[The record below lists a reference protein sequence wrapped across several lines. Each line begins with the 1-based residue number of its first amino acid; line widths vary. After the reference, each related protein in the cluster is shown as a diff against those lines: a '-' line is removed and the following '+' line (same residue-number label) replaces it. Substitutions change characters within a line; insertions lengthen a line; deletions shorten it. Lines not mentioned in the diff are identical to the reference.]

1 MSLRWLSKMV
11 GGRVVPSVRRRVA
24 PAARRDLTSEIE
36 ADALA
41 VEHVWTR
48 KLILDPAAESKPRP
62 TVVAL
67 VDVGSRTD
75 IAAWLDPTSP
85 ADDEPTIRTD
95 WLLFPSIP
103 EAVLMVAIEGLDG
116 HGEAPGPARS
126 FHFNLRLNADQYRRE
141 VQTLARSGR
150 LGLTTA
156 PLQVGPDWLLLSPC
170 RILSVPTEPLRD
182 FLREIPAPPIV

>member
-1 MSLRWLSKMV
+1 MV
-11 GGRVVPSVRRRVA
+11 GGRVVPGTRRRAA
-24 PAARRDLTSEIE
+24 PAARRDLASEIE

-48 KLILDPAAESKPRP
+48 KLILDPESEAEPRP
-62 TVVAL
+62 NVIAL
-67 VDVGSRTD
+67 VEPGPRTD
-75 IAAWLDPTSP
+75 IAAWLDPRSP
-85 ADDEPTIRTD
+85 AADEPTVRTD

-103 EAVLMVAIEGLDG
+103 EAVLMVAVERFDR
-116 HGEAPGPARS
+116 HGEPGQPDRL
-126 FHFNLRLNADQYRRE
+126 FHFNLRFNVDQYRRE

-156 PLQVGPDWLLLSPC
+156 PLQVAPDWLVLSPC
-170 RILSVPTEPLRD
+170 RVLPLPAAPLRD

>member
-1 MSLRWLSKMV
+1 MV

-41 VEHVWTR
+41 IEHVWTR
-48 KLILDPAAESKPRP
+48 KLILDPAAETEPSP

-67 VDVGSRTD
+67 IAPSLRID
-75 IAAWLDPTSP
+75 IAAWLDLSSPT
-85 ADDEPTIRTD
+85 ADEYTIRTD

-116 HGEAPGPARS
+116 HGQPGEPERP

-141 VQTLARSGR
+141 IQTLARTGR
-150 LGLTTA
+150 IGLTTV
-156 PLQVGPDWLLLSPC
+156 PLLVGPDWLLLSPC
-170 RILSVPTEPLRD
+170 RVLAVPTAPLRD
-182 FLREIPAPPIV
+182 FLREIPALPIV